1 MNTQSAAHNSWLAK
15 QIFNVTIARNGGRKM
30 TTNYKTNAKYDHMLA
45 TWQMCRDAKTGQR
58 AIHAR
63 TTTYLPKVY
72 SDQSA
77 ESYTKYLRRALF
89 MNATGRTVDGMVGFV
104 FRKYPKIKLAP
115 QIQEYETAIT
125 MDGVSLAGLAQ
136 KIVEDVITVGRAG
149 IMVDFPAN
157 SDGRILTIN
166 QAAQE
171 GFRPYVAY
179 YKAEDIHNWEYDRR
193 NNRYVLTR
201 LWLHEPEVDND
212 TLAVETVYRE
222 LHMDDGYYGQR
233 IWRAGSLVAEVT
245 PLLNGQRITEIPFW
259 FCQPM
264 EATGNDVQ
272 PPPIEDLVY
281 VNLSHYQNSASLEN
295 GAFVAGQPT
304 PWVNGVADPSKF
316 PQLNLGSETFLALPP
331 EATTGFLQCGSE
343 GFATIEKLM
352 DRKQEQMAQLGARIL
367 ASDKK
372 AAETAESQSIKR
384 GGENSV
390 LQTLA
395 ASIDMS
401 LTKALQFMAAWNGA
415 SDKEIEETYIELNKD
430 YLPQG
435 MDAQLLT
442 ALVAAWQQGAISY
455 PTFFS
460 NLQKGE
466 LVAESATAEDEQDLI
481 LNAAPRLGAV
491 SGV

>member
-1 MNTQSAAHNSWLAK
+1 
-15 QIFNVTIARNGGRKM
+15 M
-30 TTNYKTNAKYDHMLA
+30 TTLSKTNAKYDNMLSV
-45 TWQMCRDAKTGQR
+45 WQMCRDAKTGQR

-104 FRKYPKIKLAP
+104 FRRYPTIKLAP
-115 QIQEYETAIT
+115 QITEFETDIT
-125 MDGVSLAGLAQ
+125 TEGVSLAGLAQ
-136 KIVEDVITVGRAG
+136 KIVDDVITVGRAG
-149 IMVDFPAN
+149 ILVDFP
-157 SDGRILTIN
+157 SQILDATITIS
-166 QAAQE
+166 QAQQA
-171 GFRPYVAY
+171 GLRPYIAY
-179 YKAEDIHNWEYDRR
+179 YRTEDVHNWEYSRR

-201 LWLHEPEVDND
+201 VWLYEPEVDNE
-212 TLAVETVYRE
+212 TLAVNSVYRE
-222 LHMDDGYYGQR
+222 LHMDDGYYGVR
-233 IWRAGSLVAEVT
+233 IWRNGERVAELT

-264 EATGNDVQ
+264 EATGNDIQ

-281 VNLSHYQNSASLEN
+281 VNISHYQNSASLEN

-304 PWVNGVADPSKF
+304 PWVNGIPDPKTF
-316 PQLNLGSETFLALPP
+316 PQLNLGSETFLALP
-331 EATTGFLQCGSE
+331 ENSTAGFLQCGSE

-372 AAETAESQSIKR
+372 AAETAETQNIKR

-395 ASIDMS
+395 ASVDMS
-401 LTKALQFMAAWNGA
+401 LTKALQFMAAWIGA
-415 SDKEIEETYIELNKD
+415 SDADIAATQFELNKD
-430 YLPQG
+430 YVPQG

-442 ALVAAWQQGAISY
+442 ALVAAWQSGAISY
-455 PTFFS
+455 NTFFA

-466 LVAESATAEDEQDLI
+466 IAPESATAEDEQDLI
-481 LNAAPRLGAV
+481 ATAAPRLGAI
-491 SGV
+491 SGTIEVV